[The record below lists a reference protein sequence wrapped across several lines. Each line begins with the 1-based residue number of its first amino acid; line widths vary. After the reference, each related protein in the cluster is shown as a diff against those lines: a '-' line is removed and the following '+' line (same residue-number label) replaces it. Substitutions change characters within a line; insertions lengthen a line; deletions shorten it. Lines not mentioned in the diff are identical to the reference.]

1 MNESDKLPLAAVAAW
16 IDIDYRQNMLEAAGS
31 DVVLRLTQACFEE
44 SQALIQRVL
53 PQIAAPSTGFPAA
66 EVMACHRLA
75 GSCAAVGLKAM
86 GQAWYALEQ
95 AAVQPSAS
103 PPPGS
108 RHGSVRWWRPW
119 RPHGISRP
127 SSRLR
132 REALQVT
139 APQGDSRTRRPE
151 PA

>member
-103 PPPGS
+103 PPAWQPAWE
-108 RHGSVRWWRPW
+108 RALVATLETARYF
-119 RPHGISRP
+119 P
-127 SSRLR
+127 S
-132 REALQVT
+132 EQQA
-139 APQGDSRTRRPE
+139 AP
-151 PA
+151 